1 MRKNAIINASIR
13 AADGTFVSGAF
24 FCGGNESTGAK
35 RIILA
40 SLIIILSLLGCSKG
54 PDVRPAGP
62 GTDRTALIFPD
73 YQDVTV
79 PCNIAP
85 LNFYYT
91 DPNDARFK
99 TTFTA
104 GAKTVT
110 IKGRDVIWKEKKWKE
125 VLSEGADI
133 QVVASSEKGTRTW
146 TIHVSPDP
154 IDPYL
159 TYRLIEPGFEVWD
172 DLEIQERCLENFD
185 ITVIS
190 DWRHTQNKCMNC
202 HIHSQG
208 RGDLSMFY
216 LRGEGG
222 GAILNRGGTLRKL
235 TLKDSA
241 MISPTVYG
249 EIHPEGRYGVFSTNI
264 IIPAMHS
271 AGNRRME
278 VYDTAS
284 DLCVADFDGNR
295 MLTFP
300 ETARTDVMETF
311 PVFSADG
318 QYVYYCAAPARPLP
332 ADLAQ
337 MQYSLVRVPFDATS
351 GTLGEPAD
359 TLWSAAAHNASACH
373 PKASP
378 DGRWLLFTVADYGT
392 FPINHRECDLALLDL
407 RTGETVPLDAVN
419 DDKSDTYHS
428 WSSHSKWFVFASKRG
443 DGMFG
448 KPYFSHVA
456 EDGTVTKPFLL
467 PQRDPHFYDRM
478 LRSFNVP
485 DLGNAPVGFDAAEI
499 GRIWK
504 EIPAESFE

>member
-1 MRKNAIINASIR
+1 MRRIDAILLALLLLLPFACERPYNA
-13 AADGTFVSGAF
+13 
-24 FCGGNESTGAK
+24 
-35 RIILA
+35 
-40 SLIIILSLLGCSKG
+40 
-54 PDVRPAGP
+54 RPAGP
-62 GTDRTALIFPD
+62 GTDRASLIFPD
-73 YQDVTV
+73 YQDVTI
-79 PCNIAP
+79 PYNIAP

-91 DPNDARFK
+91 DPAASRFA
-99 TTFTA
+99 TTFSA
-104 GAKTVT
+104 GDVSVTLKGSEVVWKQKAWVKLLAAASGGDITVVST
-110 IKGRDVIWKEKKWKE
+110 WQSD
-125 VLSEGADI
+125 GAPVTL
-133 QVVASSEKGTRTW
+133 QWA
-146 TIHVSPDP
+146 IHVSADP

-172 DLEIQERCLENFD
+172 DLEIQERHLEDFE
-185 ITVIS
+185 TRVIS
-190 DWRHTQNKCMNC
+190 DYRHTANKCMNC
-202 HIHSQG
+202 HIHAQG

-222 GAILNRGGTLRKL
+222 GAILNRNGTLRKL
-235 TLKDSA
+235 SLHDRNSD

-249 EIHPEGRYGVFSTNI
+249 EIHPEGRYGVFSTNV

-271 AGNRRME
+271 AAGRRME

-284 DLCVADFDGNR
+284 DLCVADFDENR

-300 ETARTDVMETF
+300 ETSREDTFETF

-318 QYVYYCAAPARPLP
+318 HHVYYCTAQARPLP
-332 ADLAQ
+332 TELAQ
-337 MQYSLVRVPFDATS
+337 VRYSLVRIPFDSVT
-351 GTLGEPAD
+351 GTLGGPAD

-392 FPINHRECDLALLDL
+392 FPINHSECDLCLLDL
-407 RTGETVPLDAVN
+407 QTGQAMDLSAVN
-419 DDKSDTYHS
+419 ANKSDTYHS
-428 WSSHSKWFVFASKRG
+428 WASTSKWFVFASKRG
-443 DGMFG
+443 DGLFG
-448 KPYFSHVA
+448 KPYFSHVSA
-456 EDGTVTKPFLL
+456 DGTVTKPFLL

-504 EIPAESFE
+504 DVPAESFDRKIPQP